1 MSADANSTARERF
14 QAMLE
19 QRLVG
24 ALKERAKRELFT
36 LGMEFLDDL
45 GGSDDDDPDATVA
58 DVADVWLRSITAR
71 AARDLLEL
79 LAGERHLGEP
89 PIFGVFERSIPPFAV
104 ERWEADRSDRRSP
117 YPVQRLGGGTTWLR
131 CSERTGDLILWRPA
145 TAAVFGHIYVEP
157 ARVSSG
163 TLYRLLWGCPFCA
176 RRVRLGPTVMDQLRV
191 RTFRTRRLEHL
202 RDCAA
207 RKQGRRSHEV
217 HDR

>member
-1 MSADANSTARERF
+1 MSADANSTALERL

-24 ALKERAKRELFT
+24 SLKERAKRELFT
-36 LGMEFLDDL
+36 VGVGFLDDL
-45 GGSDDDDPDATVA
+45 GGSDDDPDATVA
-58 DVADVWLRSITAR
+58 DLWLRSITAR

-131 CSERTGDLILWRPA
+131 CSERTGELILWRPA
-145 TAAVFGHIYVEP
+145 TAAGFGHIYVEP
-157 ARVSSG
+157 GRVSSG
-163 TLYRLLWGCPFCA
+163 TMYRLLWNCPFCA
-176 RRVRLGPTVMDQLRV
+176 RRVRLGPTVMDQLRI

-207 RKQGRRSHEV
+207 RKQGRKTA
-217 HDR
+217 